1 MNNLKVNAR
10 VNARFKASAIESRS
24 LSIPLRPLQLGSY
37 RIDQPVLVAPMAGV
51 TDRPYRQLCRRFG
64 ASYAVSEMAASNP
77 ALWKSVKTSQR
88 LNHDGEAAPVAVQ
101 LAGADPRM
109 MAQAA
114 RYNADRGAQVIDI
127 NMGCPAKKVC
137 ALAAGSALMGQEPLA
152 LRIVEAV
159 IEALANRERAVPV
172 TVKMRTGIC
181 AASRNVQKLALAM
194 QSLGVSMIVVHG
206 RTREQGF
213 NGEAEYDSLQSVK
226 AALQIPVIANG
237 DIDSAEKAA
246 AVLKRTG
253 CDGVMVGRAALGRP
267 WLFAQIA
274 AELMG
279 QPGFAEPGLESL
291 RNAMQVHFDDH
302 MRFYGEPSGV
312 RSFRKHV
319 SWYLP
324 QWVRISARQLI
335 QGLPAQDWAQEALQ
349 RFFRIESSARQWV
362 FIEQCFACLIQ
373 GENKASDASSPR
385 DCRLI
390 AA

>member
-1 MNNLKVNAR
+1 M
-10 VNARFKASAIESRS
+10 
-24 LSIPLRPLQLGSY
+24 
-37 RIDQPVLVAPMAGV
+37 
-51 TDRPYRQLCRRFG
+51 
-64 ASYAVSEMAASNP
+64 
-77 ALWKSVKTSQR
+77 
-88 LNHDGEAAPVAVQ
+88 
-101 LAGADPRM
+101 
-109 MAQAA
+109 
-114 RYNADRGAQVIDI
+114 
-127 NMGCPAKKVC
+127 
-137 ALAAGSALMGQEPLA
+137 
-152 LRIVEAV
+152 
-159 IEALANRERAVPV
+159 
-172 TVKMRTGIC
+172 
-181 AASRNVQKLALAM
+181 QKLALAM